1 MKFKFHQNLLLFI
14 FILFFTGCG
23 ATRNTHKV
31 GFTPIMKAQKEIP
44 EDQLMDVGIQVF
56 GSEEMTE
63 KQAKEEITNSE
74 IRKAEGHFIP
84 YHLKNTL
91 QQSSYWGAV
100 GVLPA
105 ESNSIDVQVTGKI
118 LESSGERLVLQI
130 DVTDATRKIWFS
142 KKYESEATPA
152 FYSGNQ
158 SGEKDAYQDL
168 YNTISNDMAA
178 YRLLLTDKAVENI
191 HIVSKLKF
199 AEDLV
204 PSAYNGY
211 LAMDKNDVINV
222 NRLPADEDPM
232 MDRMLKIRER
242 EYMYVDTLN
251 AYYEVY
257 YNEMRPSYDDWR
269 KLNYQ
274 EIKALKKIK
283 REGMMR
289 KLAGVLLI
297 AGAIALDVGDVSNTG
312 VLQTSMIL
320 IGGQVIVDGFNVS
333 REAEIHS
340 AAIQELSESFGSE
353 MQPVVMEFED
363 KQYELTGSAEEQFAR
378 WRELLR
384 QIYFTET
391 GFDADVPL
399 ENEKERQTEDPE

>member
-1 MKFKFHQNLLLFI
+1 MNFTFRHNFLLII
-14 FILFFTGCG
+14 FIIFFTGCG
-23 ATRNTHKV
+23 AARNTHKV
-31 GFTPIMKAQKEIP
+31 GFTPMMKAQEEIS
-44 EDQLMDVGIQVF
+44 EDRLLDVGIQVF
-56 GSEEMTE
+56 ESEEITE
-63 KQAKEEITNSE
+63 KRAKEEITNPE

-100 GVLPA
+100 RVLPA
-105 ESNSIDVQVTGKI
+105 ESNSIDILVTGKI
-118 LESSGERLVLQI
+118 LESNGERLVLQI

-142 KKYESEATPA
+142 KKYESEATAA
-152 FYSGNQ
+152 FYSGNL

-168 YNTISNDMAA
+168 YNTIGNDMAA
-178 YRLLLTDKAVENI
+178 YRLQLPDKEVEKI
-191 HIVSKLKF
+191 RIVSKLKF

-232 MDRMLKIRER
+232 MDRLLKIRER
-242 EYMYVDTLN
+242 ESMYVDTLN

-274 EIKALKKIK
+274 EIIALKKIK
-283 REGMMR
+283 RDAAMR
-289 KLAGVLLI
+289 KLAGALLVI
-297 AGAIALDVGDVSNTG
+297 GAIALDAGDVSNTG

-320 IGGQVIVDGFNVS
+320 VGGQVLIDGFNVS

-353 MQPVVMEFED
+353 MQPVVMEFEG
-363 KQYELTGSAEEQFAR
+363 KQYELTGSAEEQFKQ

-391 GFDADVPL
+391 GFDTDIPL
-399 ENEKERQTEDPE
+399 ENEKERPAEGSE

>member
-1 MKFKFHQNLLLFI
+1 MKFTFRYYFLFTILII
-14 FILFFTGCG
+14 FLTGCG
-23 ATRNTHKV
+23 AVRNTHKV
-31 GFTPIMKAQKEIP
+31 GFTPIMKAQEEIP

-63 KQAKEEITNSE
+63 KQVKEEITNSE

-84 YHLKNTL
+84 YHLKRTL

-100 GVLPA
+100 RVLPA
-105 ESNSIDVQVTGKI
+105 ESNSIDVQITGKI
-118 LESSGERLVLQI
+118 IESNGERLVLQI
-130 DVTDATRKIWFS
+130 DVTDATQKIWFS
-142 KKYESEATPA
+142 KKYDAEATAA

-158 SGEKDAYQDL
+158 SEEKDAYQDL
-168 YNTISNDMAA
+168 YNAICNDMATH
-178 YRLLLTDKAVENI
+178 RLQIPDKAVENLRI
-191 HIVSKLKF
+191 ISKLKF

-211 LAMDKNDVINV
+211 LTKDKDDVFNV

-232 MDRMLKIRER
+232 MDRLLKIRER

-251 AYYEVY
+251 AHYEVY

-274 EIKALKKIK
+274 EIKALNKIK
-283 REGMMR
+283 RDAMVR
-289 KLAGVLLI
+289 KLAGALLVV
-297 AGAIALDVGDVSNTG
+297 GAIALDAGNVSNTG

-340 AAIQELSESFGSE
+340 AAIQELSESFASE

-363 KQYELTGSAEEQFAR
+363 KQYKLTGSAEEQFKQ

-391 GFDADVPL
+391 GFDTDIPL
-399 ENEKERQTEDPE
+399 ENEKERQTESPE